1 MRRLA
6 VQTPHQLR
14 HTSENVDPVSTNSQR
29 ENADLGFQSIIHWP
43 AFARQRTELFHVVE
57 QLPMELETLESPIV
71 QLANDVS
78 DQWNDN

>member
-1 MRRLA
+1 MRRMA
-6 VQTPHQLR
+6 VQTSQQLR
-14 HTSENVDPVSTNSQR
+14 HTSENVDPVSTNSH
-29 ENADLGFQSIIHWP
+29 LGFQSIIHWP
-43 AFARQRTELFHVVE
+43 AFARQRTELFHFVE